1 MTDYRFL
8 ATSPTGFLQQLA
20 VCLLPTGYYF
30 YVSGTIPQ
38 GKDPTAVD
46 AKLLDRYAIAASRH
60 TKYRQSKAGF
70 AKVQYLRCGSF
81 FVLVATLG
89 LHPIFG
95 MEADNL
101 RDFRRNGLRFAGH
114 LVTICNGHSRVSI
127 APEKYRETKRWFVD
141 RALKLTPGELLGA
154 FQALPFESYSG
165 VVAQLFNILRAVNR
179 RRKAAGLKPLPWE
192 PCIRVKRRK
201 VKVFAEPPQEVVAS
215 ASRSG

>member
-1 MTDYRFL
+1 MTEYRYL
-8 ATSPTGFLQQLA
+8 ATSPTGLIQQLA
-20 VCLLPTGYYF
+20 VCLLPTGYHF
-30 YVSGTIPQ
+30 YTAGTIPPH
-38 GKDPTAVD
+38 KDPTAVD

-60 TKYRQSKAGF
+60 AKYRQSKAGF

-89 LHPIFG
+89 VHPIFG

-101 RDFRRNGLRFAGH
+101 KDFRRNGLRFADH
-114 LVTICNGHSRVSI
+114 LVTIRNGHSRVSI
-127 APEKYRETKRWFVD
+127 APEKYREVKRWFVD
-141 RALKLTPGELLGA
+141 RALKRTAGELLGD

-201 VKVFAEPPQEVVAS
+201 VKVFADEPKEVVAL
-215 ASRSG
+215 A